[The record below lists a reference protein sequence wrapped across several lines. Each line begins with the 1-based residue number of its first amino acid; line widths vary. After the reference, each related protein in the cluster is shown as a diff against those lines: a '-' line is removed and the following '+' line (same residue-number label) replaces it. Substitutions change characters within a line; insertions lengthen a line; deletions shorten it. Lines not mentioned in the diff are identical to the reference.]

1 MVTKKKNMKKERA
14 ITSDN
19 LLAELLLS
27 LKPSPDVT
35 IAPNPSDCYDGDPAV
50 KVVDS
55 TTTVCNISRKRKLD
69 ELNPATADAKYSPEC
84 MLRNKDWLD
93 DAELCRDMLDPLS
106 TPAAVLANQAMS
118 DEDLSSRIR
127 LLLVKL
133 SCLTPELLSRYE
145 HSLKVAKR
153 KSNRVERYKR
163 KVADKDAEIRQL
175 KEEVE
180 NLKRDKTIAKKEDL
194 GTSKVKEV
202 IRCCLDEITVEHQK
216 EVSVLKTCLHD
227 VQAQLEYK
235 DRLLVEGVT
244 ELDSVEDL
252 LVAERDRHSAKEQAW
267 VEETQ
272 TLNESLRFLKHVV
285 DGLLV
290 DRQMLKDDR
299 KWLISEGFAHVI
311 NNVHRSDEFLNPCKD
326 FTTYATFTGLQ
337 RGLKLGYHYSAQGVA
352 IEKLDFYRPRIED
365 KMKVACRWLCDLR
378 LPYVETLSSM
388 VDQPL
393 DVIRGLEPERQ
404 LACKVSDTRA
414 RKKIPCGDIVAS
426 RVDEYLK
433 QLKQDTSR

>member
-19 LLAELLLS
+19 LMADLLLS

-163 KVADKDAEIRQL
+163 KVADKDAE
-175 KEEVE
+175 
-180 NLKRDKTIAKKEDL
+180 
-194 GTSKVKEV
+194 
-202 IRCCLDEITVEHQK
+202 
-216 EVSVLKTCLHD
+216 
-227 VQAQLEYK
+227 
-235 DRLLVEGVT
+235 
-244 ELDSVEDL
+244 
-252 LVAERDRHSAKEQAW
+252 
-267 VEETQ
+267 
-272 TLNESLRFLKHVV
+272 
-285 DGLLV
+285 
-290 DRQMLKDDR
+290 
-299 KWLISEGFAHVI
+299 
-311 NNVHRSDEFLNPCKD
+311 
-326 FTTYATFTGLQ
+326 
-337 RGLKLGYHYSAQGVA
+337 
-352 IEKLDFYRPRIED
+352 
-365 KMKVACRWLCDLR
+365 LR
-378 LPYVETLSSM
+378 L
-388 VDQPL
+388 
-393 DVIRGLEPERQ
+393 R
-404 LACKVSDTRA
+404 
-414 RKKIPCGDIVAS
+414 
-426 RVDEYLK
+426 
-433 QLKQDTSR
+433 